1 MHLTSHVW
9 HKKAIWVCQSQRQFD
24 RSSFLKSDVGQVYVH
39 VKCALYDVRF
49 ILHGISIAIS
59 YGETCEFGASI
70 HEAAVCHRSYYV
82 GPPRYECQKIILRE
96 KTIAPIETKLSIPSR
111 FHRNQQNSLYQYTNK
126 NEKLLLSFF
135 LFYLFIY
142 FFFMCENIY

>member
-82 GPPRYECQKIILRE
+82 GPPRYECQKIIVRE

-111 FHRNQQNSLYQYTNK
+111 FHRNQQNSLYLCHNLMEAEAAITGAETDEDGK
-126 NEKLLLSFF
+126 
-135 LFYLFIY
+135 
-142 FFFMCENIY
+142 